1 MRRHWRGGSTVR
13 RHWRGGRVRDTGGVE
28 GLGLDILEGWKGY
41 G

>member
-28 GLGLDILEGWKGY
+28 GLETLEGWKG
-41 G
+41 